1 MNGIIAVE
9 YLDDTS
15 SLKDYEAR
23 FELRGSIDGSES
35 KVIWQKD
42 RITMNTAPADI
53 PSDEIDLSEFD
64 WLEFRVYTT
73 RGYAGNGIPVLL
85 SNVKLIQE

>member
-1 MNGIIAVE
+1 
-9 YLDDTS
+9 
-15 SLKDYEAR
+15 
-23 FELRGSIDGSES
+23 
-35 KVIWQKD
+35 
-42 RITMNTAPADI
+42 MNTAPADI

-73 RGYAGNGIPVLL
+73 RVYAGNGIPVLL